1 MKNEEC
7 SITVQVGRDI
17 FNELNTDIG
26 RDDIRLYSASDFM
39 NQMEYMHGVSTNSQ
53 YRRCI

>member
-1 MKNEEC
+1 MENEEC

-17 FNELNTDIG
+17 FDELNTDIG
-26 RDDIRLYSASDFM
+26 RDAIRLYSVSDFM
-39 NQMEYMHGVSTNSQ
+39 NQMEYMYGVSAISQ